1 MLRRRLVTGP
11 LLIAALVGV
20 VALDEWLQRTTGVS
34 GIVFTALGAGV
45 LVPLAGLE
53 AARLLRGAGVRADS
67 GATILCAEAVLLAG
81 LATTIPEDHRI
92 ASGMGLLGGF
102 AALLIASVPVLRDQ
116 RIAGGFS
123 GLAATVGVA
132 TWIGLGIAFWVLV
145 ARQVGGW
152 NTAGLVLVIKMGDIG
167 AYFTGMSLGRRKL
180 IPWLS
185 PGKTIAGG
193 VGALVWGGAA
203 GALLGAVTGL
213 FSPAA
218 GLLAGLVL
226 AGVGAAGDL
235 LESLLKRE
243 AGAKDSGSILP
254 GMGGMLDVLDSP
266 LLAGPIAWI
275 LVLTLG

>member
-20 VALDEWLQRTTGVS
+20 VALDEWLQRTVGPS
-34 GIVFTALGAGV
+34 GIVFTVLGAGI
-45 LVPLAGLE
+45 LVPLAGIE
-53 AARLLRGAGVRADS
+53 AARLLRGAGVRVDS
-67 GATILCAEAVLLAG
+67 TATLLASEAVLLAA
-81 LATTIPEDHRI
+81 LATTIPQDDRI
-92 ASGMGLLGGF
+92 ASGLGLLGGF
-102 AALLIASVPVLRDQ
+102 AALLIATAPVLRDQ
-116 RIAGGFS
+116 RISGGFS
-123 GLAATVGVA
+123 GIVATVGVA

-167 AYFTGMSLGRRKL
+167 AYFTGMTLGRRKM

-185 PGKTIAGG
+185 PGKTLAGG
-193 VGALVWGGAA
+193 VGALIWGGAA
-203 GALLGAVTGL
+203 GALLGL
-213 FSPAA
+213 FSGMFSPVA
-218 GLLAGLVL
+218 GALAGLVL

-243 AGAKDSGSILP
+243 SGAKDSGSILP
-254 GMGGMLDVLDSP
+254 GMGGVLDVLDSP
-266 LLAGPIAWI
+266 LLAGPFAWI

>member
-20 VALDEWLQRTTGVS
+20 VALDEWLQRTTGLS
-34 GIVFTALGAGV
+34 GIVFTVLGAGI
-45 LVPLAGLE
+45 LVPLAGIE

-67 GATILCAEAVLLAG
+67 TATLLCSEAVLLAG
-81 LATTIPEDHRI
+81 LATTIPEDDRI
-92 ASGMGLLGGF
+92 ASGLGLLGGF
-102 AALLIASVPVLRDQ
+102 AALLIATAPVLRDK
-116 RIAGGFS
+116 RITGGFS
-123 GLAATVGVA
+123 GVAATVGVA
-132 TWIGLGIAFWVLV
+132 SWIGLGIAFWVLV

-167 AYFTGMSLGRRKL
+167 AYFTGMTLGRRKM

-193 VGALVWGGAA
+193 VGALIWGGVA
-203 GALLGAVTGL
+203 GALLGAFSGM
-213 FSPAA
+213 FSPIAGVAA
-218 GLLAGLVL
+218 GVVL

-266 LLAGPIAWI
+266 LLAGPFAWI